1 MAQAILF
8 EDIDLIDGKGKHTPH
23 AYVGVRDGRVD
34 YVGTQVPRVSDEGEA
49 GVSTAPHTSTAT
61 QASNW
66 ANAPLQ
72 PYDELYDGRDKI
84 LMPGLY
90 NAHTHV
96 PMTLLRGRGEGLP
109 LDRWLNEA
117 IFPFEDLLTDEAV
130 YYATLLGVA
139 EMMRFGVVSCSDMY
153 YHTDAIVKAILES
166 GFKGNVT
173 NCITCFDPTKTYED
187 LPDAAINR
195 HLRQSYHG
203 AHDGRLL
210 IDYCLHAEYTSTEK
224 VTRGLAQAA
233 QEAAHEAGARMQV
246 HVSETAS
253 EVQGCKERHS
263 GKTPVAYLADC
274 GLFDVPTTA
283 AHCVWLEGDDLAILA
298 DKGVFVATN
307 PASNAKLG
315 SGIADVLAMRQ
326 AGITVAL
333 GTDGVASN
341 NNHNMFADMYLLAL
355 MQRGANHTPAGLT
368 PQQIIEIATRNG
380 ALSQGRNDCGDVAVG
395 MRADLVVLDAHVP
408 WMQPAPD
415 VVGNV
420 VYAAQGS
427 DVVLTMI
434 DGDVVYR
441 AGEYLTLDVE
451 RALFE
456 VRAACNAITAQ
467 L

>member
-1 MAQAILF
+1 MAQSILF
-8 EDIDLIDGKGKHTPH
+8 EHIDLIDGTGVHTPH
-23 AYVGVRDGRVD
+23 AYVGVRNGRID
-34 YVGTQVPRVSDEGEA
+34 YVGTQ
-49 GVSTAPHTSTAT
+49 AP
-61 QASNW
+61 
-66 ANAPLQ
+66 PQ
-72 PYDELYDGRDKI
+72 PYDEHYDGCDKI

-130 YYATLLGVA
+130 YYASLLGIA

-153 YHTDAIVKAILES
+153 FHSDAIVKAVLDS

-173 NCITCFDPTKTYED
+173 NCITCFDPEKVYED
-187 LPDAAINR
+187 TSDAAINR
-195 HLRQSYHG
+195 HLLANYHG
-203 AHDGRLL
+203 AHDGRVLV
-210 IDYCLHAEYTSTEK
+210 DYSLHAEYTSTEK
-224 VTRGLAQAA
+224 MTRTLVEAAQAA
-233 QEAAHEAGARMQV
+233 GVRMQV

-253 EVQGCKERHS
+253 EVQGCKERHN

-315 SGIADVLAMRQ
+315 SGIADVLAMRE

-355 MQRGANHTPAGLT
+355 MQRAANHSPEGLT
-368 PQQIIEIATRNG
+368 PAQVIEIATRNG
-380 ALSQGRNDCGDVAVG
+380 ALSQGRSDCGDVAVG

-434 DGDVVYR
+434 DGQVVYR
-441 AGEYLTLDVE
+441 ADSYLTLDVE

-456 VRAACNAITAQ
+456 VRAACDAITAQ